1 MPRIALIVPTTTYRA
16 ADFLDAARR
25 AGVEVVIASDDEPH
39 PLAIDQVSLDL
50 ADVGEAARALAEAAR
65 GVDAVVGVDDHG
77 VEIAAR
83 AAARLGLDQS
93 PPEAVARTRDKA
105 AMRRALDGVA
115 GVRQPPFAVAGP
127 HDDVAALA
135 AEVGPPVV
143 VKPTSLSAS
152 RGVIRAD
159 DPAAAAAAAARCRRI
174 LAAAGEDPDGPL
186 LVEGYLPGVE
196 VAVEGLL
203 TDGRLEVLAV
213 FDKPDPLEGPYFE
226 ETLYVTPSRLPEE
239 TLTAI
244 AAATAA
250 ATAGLGLRQGPVHAE
265 LRVDDGEPALLEVA
279 ARTIGGHC
287 GRSLRFGLDMPLE
300 EVVLRNAAGLPTH
313 ALAPA
318 GGASGALMLPIPRS
332 GVLRAV
338 AGLEAARAVDGVDGV
353 ELSVPL
359 GGTVEALPE
368 GGRYLGFAFASAA
381 RPEEVEAALRAAWA
395 ALEITI
401 DPEGAP
407 DAPQEVSAGCASP

>member
-1 MPRIALIVPTTTYRA
+1 M
-16 ADFLDAARR
+16 
-25 AGVEVVIASDDEPH
+25 
-39 PLAIDQVSLDL
+39 
-50 ADVGEAARALAEAAR
+50 
-65 GVDAVVGVDDHG
+65 
-77 VEIAAR
+77 
-83 AAARLGLDQS
+83 
-93 PPEAVARTRDKA
+93 
-105 AMRRALDGVA
+105 
-115 GVRQPPFAVAGP
+115 
-127 HDDVAALA
+127 
-135 AEVGPPVV
+135 
-143 VKPTSLSAS
+143 
-152 RGVIRAD
+152 
-159 DPAAAAAAAARCRRI
+159 
-174 LAAAGEDPDGPL
+174 
-186 LVEGYLPGVE
+186 
-196 VAVEGLL
+196 
-203 TDGRLEVLAV
+203 
-213 FDKPDPLEGPYFE
+213 
-226 ETLYVTPSRLPEE
+226 
-239 TLTAI
+239 
-244 AAATAA
+244 
-250 ATAGLGLRQGPVHAE
+250 HAE
-265 LRVDDGEPALLEVA
+265 LRVDGGSPALLEVA

-381 RPEEVEAALRAAWA
+381 RPEEVETALRAAWA